1 MEFGYPYHDRIEALS
16 NAEQNGTDVMK
27 VEFRGQTERLPEKR
41 VPIGLP
47 RYRLNNGRTGAGQA
61 EHIAEHSLSE
71 DFFTADSEQDHV
83 QEAQHEI
90 LTQLTEGAGLLE
102 HFRETSTRQTEPLIL
117 THEGIVAN
125 GNRRLCAM
133 RNLLDEDPSAYSH
146 FTHINVVV
154 LPRAEEKDIVRLEAN
169 LQLKRD
175 IKFDYGWVSKIIL
188 LRKAEAL
195 GMNLNEAA
203 SLYEFKDE
211 KEALRMLR
219 TLDVAEN
226 YLHVRGMSNQ
236 YSKISEDQ
244 YAFEEMEKLEK
255 KQRTWDFSKRM
266 KFTQLSF
273 ACIDDSSRLGGRVM
287 SQIRSIHDNIDTLI
301 EELEED
307 HSESLVIEASDEDG
321 STGDMDLLGGGT
333 SSGVTEWQE
342 ITSDNEDTEEI
353 FDTIKNTIQREDSRR
368 KAAASKNFVLAK
380 VRDVD
385 KILTNAVKNKK
396 SDMSKDG
403 VMERINSIETHLR
416 EIKEWVQND

>member
-16 NAEQNGTDVMK
+16 NADHNDREIERM
-27 VEFRGQTERLPEKR
+27 EFRGETLILPWKR

-61 EHIAEHSLSE
+61 EYIVEHSLSE
-71 DFFTADSEQDHV
+71 DYFTADYEQDQV
-83 QEAQHEI
+83 QESQHEI
-90 LTQLTEGAGLLE
+90 LTELTEEAGLLDE
-102 HFRETSTRQTEPLIL
+102 FRKPGTRQNEPLIL
-117 THEGIVAN
+117 TQEGVVAN

-146 FTHINVVV
+146 FAHIIVVV
-154 LPRAEEKDIVRLEAN
+154 LPRAEEKDIVRLEAR
-169 LQLKRD
+169 LQLKKEIRSG
-175 IKFDYGWVSKIIL
+175 YGWVSKIIL

-195 GMNLNEAA
+195 GMDLKEAA

-219 TLDVAEN
+219 TLDVAEA
-226 YLHVRGMSNQ
+226 YLDVRGKSNQ
-236 YSKISEDQ
+236 YSKISGDQ

-255 KQRTWDFSKRM
+255 KQRTWDFSKKM

-307 HSESLVIEASDEDG
+307 HSESLVMEASDEDG
-321 STGDMDLLGGGT
+321 STGDMDLLGEDQAPVLRCGRRLRQITRMPKKFLTLSKTQSSGRTAGGRLQHRRT
-333 SSGVTEWQE
+333 SSWQRSGTW
-342 ITSDNEDTEEI
+342 IRFS
-353 FDTIKNTIQREDSRR
+353 Q
-368 KAAASKNFVLAK
+368 
-380 VRDVD
+380 
-385 KILTNAVKNKK
+385 
-396 SDMSKDG
+396 MP
-403 VMERINSIETHLR
+403 
-416 EIKEWVQND
+416 